1 MIWRAYLP
9 DFSSFRV
16 PASILSKGRFSGED
30 FFWDTRGLLLFHARS
45 TVFLSAMPEQ
55 QGSPPSLAELTWRS
69 LMDVLEALRGRWHL
83 YIDLNAT
90 LDEIA
95 ANIVKLR
102 TGQPGDIL
110 QKMMARRE
118 VFVKALGY
126 SLPYSQTASHLIE
139 LARAGERDF
148 ELDELFTF
156 TMRKFEALNWLYG
169 DFVEKER
176 QAFLTGSST

>member
-1 MIWRAYLP
+1 
-9 DFSSFRV
+9 
-16 PASILSKGRFSGED
+16 
-30 FFWDTRGLLLFHARS
+30 
-45 TVFLSAMPEQ
+45 
-55 QGSPPSLAELTWRS
+55 
-69 LMDVLEALRGRWHL
+69 L